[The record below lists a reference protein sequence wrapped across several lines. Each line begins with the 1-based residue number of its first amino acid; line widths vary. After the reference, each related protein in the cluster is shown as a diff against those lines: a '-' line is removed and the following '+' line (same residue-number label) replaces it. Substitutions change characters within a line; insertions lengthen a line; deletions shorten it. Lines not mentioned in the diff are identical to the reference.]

1 MNPNKHANR
10 HSADPEY
17 FMAML
22 SLFIGKIKHRRKGD
36 NMTQLH
42 TSNKCSKKVK
52 RHKQVLNSYPDII
65 IKSIKI
71 HLKQENILSKKHI
84 CWSNRHG
91 ITTGKFW
98 HRLFYLML
106 CLGVR
111 FTACACSLSVALLK
125 TLVVACKHNC
135 PCT

>member
-1 MNPNKHANR
+1 MNPNRHAKQQ
-10 HSADPEY
+10 SADPEY

-71 HLKQENILSKKHI
+71 HLKQENICQRNTSVGAI
-84 CWSNRHG
+84 D
-91 ITTGKFW
+91 TG
-98 HRLFYLML
+98 LP
-106 CLGVR
+106 LGNSDTVC
-111 FTACACSLSVALLK
+111 FI
-125 TLVVACKHNC
+125 
-135 PCT
+135 